1 MYICSRVCIECMGLS
16 VMLLGLGVC
25 MYVRMHVYSSAW
37 IYIAMCMSIIVLC
50 AEIFIHCEVYLYA
63 SPISPIVPT
72 IGDVE
77 VLALTLDTVQVD
89 VAVSD
94 DGGQPVLK
102 YTVSRAERYFTWCM

>member
-1 MYICSRVCIECMGLS
+1 
-16 VMLLGLGVC
+16 
-25 MYVRMHVYSSAW
+25 MYVHMYVYIHMYSVHCINIVHGYSNV
-37 IYIAMCMSIIVLC
+37 SILYSLC

-94 DGGQPVLK
+94 DGGQPVLE
-102 YTVSRAERYFTWCM
+102 YTVSRAEEYFTWCK